1 MRCHFSTRV
10 RRPVL
15 RPIRCIA
22 RAPMT
27 GRCSRSLRRLRFL
40 TARSWGG
47 VETFYVVVGTGWH
60 LEVPDGASTI
70 GQSVYVIYDNGSAR
84 ADARPAVSAIAGRGR
99 LQRGVVDT
107 GNQTVS
113 VRAFRW
119 GRPRS
124 DADVATRAGWF
135 FDLPVSGER
144 IDLSALVQS
153 KIPPARG
160 SGACS
165 NALGGGHRYYLIIG
179 NAKAGYVSSAQGFLG
194 PAVVVSSDQARVTA
208 ADSTG
213 RRQREVLRFAVPP
226 THGGAGAGS
235 GSALAPA
242 RDTVGR

>member
-1 MRCHFSTRV
+1 MGCRFSTRV

-15 RPIRCIA
+15 RLIRCIA
-22 RAPMT
+22 RAPVT
-27 GRCSRSLRRLRFL
+27 GRCSRFLRRLRFL
-40 TARSWGG
+40 SARSSGG
-47 VETFYVVVGTGWH
+47 WRRSTWWWAPAGIWRGPTGRQRSGRR
-60 LEVPDGASTI
+60 VD
-70 GQSVYVIYDNGSAR
+70 VIYGIGWAR
-84 ADARPAVSAIAGRGR
+84 ADAGAAVSAIAGRGR

-144 IDLSALVQS
+144 IDQAALDLGDLSALVQS

-165 NALGGGHRYYLIIG
+165 NALG
-179 NAKAGYVSSAQGFLG
+179 
-194 PAVVVSSDQARVTA
+194 
-208 ADSTG
+208 
-213 RRQREVLRFAVPP
+213 
-226 THGGAGAGS
+226 
-235 GSALAPA
+235 
-242 RDTVGR
+242 

>member
-1 MRCHFSTRV
+1 MGCRFSTRV

-15 RPIRCIA
+15 RLIRCIA
-22 RAPMT
+22 RAPVT
-27 GRCSRSLRRLRFL
+27 GRCSRFLRRLRFL
-40 TARSWGG
+40 SARSSGGWRRSTWWWAPAGIWRGPTVRQRSGSRGMSFMRMARGGAVRRRGGGCVGCWCVGGG
-47 VETFYVVVGTGWH
+47 VYVFY
-60 LEVPDGASTI
+60 E
-70 GQSVYVIYDNGSAR
+70 NGRAR
-84 ADARPAVSAIAGRGR
+84 ADASPAVSAIAGRGR

-144 IDLSALVQS
+144 IDQAALDLGDLSALVQS

-179 NAKAGYVSSAQGFLG
+179 NAKAG
-194 PAVVVSSDQARVTA
+194 
-208 ADSTG
+208 
-213 RRQREVLRFAVPP
+213 
-226 THGGAGAGS
+226 
-235 GSALAPA
+235 
-242 RDTVGR
+242 